1 MRTLDQRRFRESN
14 QCTEGTESQALF
26 LFSIFELSFSYLNLA
41 IDMLKRQISSLVG
54 V

>member
-1 MRTLDQRRFRESN
+1 MRTRFRESN
-14 QCTEGTESQALF
+14 QRTEGTEGQALF
-26 LFSIFELSFSYLNLA
+26 CLQISSIFELSFSYLNLA